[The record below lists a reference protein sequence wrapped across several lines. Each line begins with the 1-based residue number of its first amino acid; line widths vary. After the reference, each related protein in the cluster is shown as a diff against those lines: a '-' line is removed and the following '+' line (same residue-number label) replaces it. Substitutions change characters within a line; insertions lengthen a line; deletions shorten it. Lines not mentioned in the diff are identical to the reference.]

1 MRIRGTKPEFW
12 RSKRI
17 ASVPLEA
24 RLVLKALES
33 YVDDNG
39 VGEDDVHVFVGDC
52 FLHDLIREPSRILA
66 TVSEAIS
73 RLSEAGL
80 VWRYEAEGRPL
91 LYIAFWESVQRIDKP
106 QAGRNPR
113 PDGTFNYRDS
123 EIRESVA
130 TPRESSR
137 ALAPVTG
144 EQGNRGTEEQGN
156 SSSSS
161 EVAIATA
168 RPDVIH
174 LLDLLDSEII
184 ANGGKPPTRS
194 KKNIDAARLLLD
206 RDGLSVAQVEAA
218 IRWCQADE
226 FWRSNILSMSK
237 LRDKYEQLRLAAQ
250 RQRPSGR
257 QSTPD
262 FLSRLEAISGPR

>member
-1 MRIRGTKPEFW
+1 MAGRARTKGVYAPLAANYYQDDAILEAGPEAELLWVRILSFL
-12 RSKRI
+12 
-17 ASVPLEA
+17 ASVPTDGYITDRQL
-24 RLVLKALES
+24 RV
-33 YVDDNG
+33 VG
-39 VGEDDVHVFVGDC
+39 VGLRGVPKRVVSLQEVGLLSAEPGGFSARSWLKWNKSAQEYNKELARD
-52 FLHDLIREPSRILA
+52 RERKA
-66 TVSEAIS
+66 
-73 RLSEAGL
+73 
-80 VWRYEAEGRPL
+80 
-91 LYIAFWESVQRIDKP
+91 
-106 QAGRNPR
+106 
-113 PDGTFNYRDS
+113 RDS
-123 EIRESVA
+123 ADVEADSDRIPAAPSPDSRPQYRAVQ
-130 TPRESSR
+130 SS
-137 ALAPVTG
+137 T
-144 EQGNRGTEEQGN
+144 EQKKNI
-156 SSSSS
+156 SS

-168 RPDVIH
+168 RPEVIH
-174 LLDLLDSEII
+174 LLDLLDSEIV